1 MAALKDLLIDRTLWA
16 MDRHVMGF
24 GKYSFYVMQPL
35 GTCPLGFSKRPL
47 IGLGLAS
54 SLTCRV
60 RVNEFEFGVIAN
72 VFFGI

>member
-1 MAALKDLLIDRTLWA
+1 MHKKYRA

-47 IGLGLAS
+47 RVLGLAS
-54 SLTCRV
+54 SLRV
-60 RVNEFEFGVIAN
+60 RVSEFGVIAN
-72 VFFGI
+72 VFFGVLDRSFVS

>member
-1 MAALKDLLIDRTLWA
+1 MSDIDQSKHILKFESVYRWYVHSYVHKKYRA

-47 IGLGLAS
+47 
-54 SLTCRV
+54 RV
-60 RVNEFEFGVIAN
+60 RVSGFA
-72 VFFGI
+72 

>member
-1 MAALKDLLIDRTLWA
+1 MMPLQRAHNYVHKKYRA

-47 IGLGLAS
+47 
-54 SLTCRV
+54 RV
-60 RVNEFEFGVIAN
+60 RVSEFA
-72 VFFGI
+72 